1 MFTMLRTLA
10 SPVVCLSVLLTAGLA
25 AERGVREQE
34 VVRQTMQVGGPGG
47 DGMPLQMLP
56 PGRQAKTGTSR
67 LRGRIVA
74 TDTGSAV
81 RRAQVRISGPEIGTK
96 TALTD
101 AQGRYEFRDLP
112 AGRFNVSVS
121 KSGFVTMQYGQNR
134 PFEPG
139 RPIELADAQ
148 VMDKGDVSLP
158 RGSVLVGRIVDEFG
172 EAVAEAE
179 VTAMRMQFQNGKRR
193 LVPSGRN
200 GQTNDLGQFR
210 IYGLPP
216 GEYYVSASLRNMSS
230 MMIDMLG
237 GGPGGPTGS
246 NQNSG
251 YASTYYPGTP
261 NPGEAQ
267 RVSVAVGQ
275 ELGSVDIQLQPVRLA
290 KITGTAVG
298 SDGKPMAG
306 AMVMLMPTMKDAM
319 QFMPGGTSR
328 TNSDGQF
335 TLNGVTPGEY
345 LLQVQSMGAIMTAAG
360 NAMTLAFSMT
370 DRSGGSPQ
378 APAQEREFA
387 MASVNVAGEDISGM
401 VVVGT
406 RGAKASG
413 TLSFEG
419 GMKPEGLTSIR
430 VTAPSADLDS
440 NPMPTFGA
448 NTVKDTGAFD
458 VDGLVGGRVFRVAN
472 LPKGWVLR
480 RVTLNGED
488 MTDKGIE
495 FKPGE
500 DVSGI
505 DIELTNR
512 LTSINGSVTDDK
524 GQAQKDYTVVI
535 FPEEQAKWTL
545 PMNRWLVSSRP
556 DQEGRFKFNALP
568 PGTYYAIAIEY
579 VASGEW
585 QDPEWL
591 ARAAKRATRITL
603 DEGSTKTL
611 DLKLAG
617 S

>member
-158 RGSVLVGRIVDEFG
+158 RGSVLAGRIVDEFG